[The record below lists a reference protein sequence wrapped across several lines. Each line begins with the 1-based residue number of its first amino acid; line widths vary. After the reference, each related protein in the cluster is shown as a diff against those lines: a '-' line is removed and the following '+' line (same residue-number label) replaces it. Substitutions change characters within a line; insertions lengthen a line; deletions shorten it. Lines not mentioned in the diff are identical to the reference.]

1 MIIRNTTELGKQ
13 IRMRRKKLGYTQAY
27 IAEYTGL
34 SASFIS
40 QVENGKDTA
49 EILKVIKLLNILGM
63 DFLVEER

>member
-1 MIIRNTTELGKQ
+1 MKIYTTKELGAQIRN
-13 IRMRRKKLGYTQAY
+13 RRKKLGYTQAY

-63 DFLVEER
+63 DMIVEER

>member
-1 MIIRNTTELGKQ
+1 MKIYTTKELGTQIRN
-13 IRMRRKKLGYTQAY
+13 RRKKLGYTQAY

-49 EILKVIKLLNILGM
+49 EILKVIKLLNILGL
-63 DFLVEER
+63 DLIVEER

>member
-1 MIIRNTTELGKQ
+1 MIIRNTADLGRQ
-13 IRMRRKKLGYTQAY
+13 IRMRRKKLGYTQAF

-49 EILKVIKLLNILGM
+49 EILKVMKLLNILGM
-63 DFLVEER
+63 DLLVEER